1 MKITIKEENLESSKS
16 FPKIRNIVVKNYRG
30 LRSAELK
37 DFSQVNLVFGKKN
50 NCGKSSILES
60 VLLMTGL
67 SRLPISIQEQDDIFS
82 FYDSN
87 PENKISI
94 VSEGNMKRELMV
106 EMVQGLSDG
115 VVSDDP
121 NLDYIYKSKPCYGA
135 KLCYI
140 YDGVSSWDRDQYQYK
155 SFIES
160 RYITTGYL
168 NQYIEEA
175 FLDLVEENDE
185 QKEVILDI
193 LRIVEPRI
201 KNIQLVEQEIMI
213 DIGMSQLLP
222 IAVLGNGVRKLL
234 CIILA
239 IYTCIDG
246 ILIIDEIENGLH
258 FSVMEKI
265 WNTMLAIAFQNNVQL
280 FISTNSIDVIKGLT
294 DCLGGDDQV
303 DNREK
308 IAGFKLIKKED
319 DTVESVRYDYESLAY
334 SINQNMEMR

>member
-16 FPKIRNIVVKNYRG
+16 FPKISNIVVKNYRG

-37 DFSQVNLVFGKKN
+37 EFSQVNLLFGKN

-67 SRLPISIQEQDDIFS
+67 FKLPINIQELGDIFS

-94 VSEGNMKRELMV
+94 VSEGDMKRELMV

-121 NLDYIYKSKPCYGA
+121 SLDDIYKSKPCYGA
-135 KLCYI
+135 KLCYN
-140 YDGVSSWDRDQYQYK
+140 YDGVSSWDRDQYPYK

-185 QKEVILDI
+185 QKKIVLDI
-193 LRIVEPRI
+193 LRIIEPRI
-201 KNIQLVEQEIMI
+201 KDILLVEQKILVN
-213 DIGMSQLLP
+213 IGLSQLLP
-222 IAVLGNGVRKLL
+222 IAALGSGVRKLL

-239 IYTCIDG
+239 EFGCADG
-246 ILIIDEIENGLH
+246 VLIIDEIENGLH
-258 FSVMEKI
+258 VSVIKKI
-265 WNTMLAIAFQNNVQL
+265 WDTMLAIAFQNNVQL

-294 DCLGGDDQV
+294 DCLSGDDQV

-319 DTVESVRYDYESLAY
+319 DVVESLRYDYESLTY